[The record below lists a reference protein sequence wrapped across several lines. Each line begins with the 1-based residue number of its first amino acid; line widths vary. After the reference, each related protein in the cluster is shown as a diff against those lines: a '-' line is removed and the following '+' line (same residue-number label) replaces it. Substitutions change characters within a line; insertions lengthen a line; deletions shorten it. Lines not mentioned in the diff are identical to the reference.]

1 MPPWHADRRSAQGV
15 RSTTEGEKGR
25 SARAELAPDRAIQ
38 VFPCHGVSS
47 ANVAFQFYSIDFY
60 VTHRFFV
67 TFFTEES
74 NVPPVPPSSH
84 PPRPPVSPRTIK
96 KAKGDFCMLN
106 IAIDGPVGAG
116 KSTIADEV
124 AARLHILHLDTGAMY
139 RAVGLAVMDAGLDI
153 QDEAGVTALCAAGR
167 AHVDVRYQDGAQRT
181 LVNGQDVTGRIRTQQ
196 AGTAASAVSRYAAV
210 RQMLVR
216 RQQEIAAAQPMLL
229 DGRDI
234 CTVVLPN
241 APVKIY
247 LTASAEARA
256 QRRLRQLQEKGESP
270 NFEDILREVN
280 ARDHQDMT
288 RAVDPLRQAPDAQV
302 VDSTNMNF
310 EQTVQAILDIV
321 EAAHAE

>member
-1 MPPWHADRRSAQGV
+1 
-15 RSTTEGEKGR
+15 
-25 SARAELAPDRAIQ
+25 
-38 VFPCHGVSS
+38 
-47 ANVAFQFYSIDFY
+47 
-60 VTHRFFV
+60 
-67 TFFTEES
+67 
-74 NVPPVPPSSH
+74 
-84 PPRPPVSPRTIK
+84 
-96 KAKGDFCMLN
+96 MLN

-256 QRRLRQLQEKGESP
+256 QRRLRQLQEKGEAP

-302 VDSTNMNF
+302 VDSTHMNF

>member
-1 MPPWHADRRSAQGV
+1 
-15 RSTTEGEKGR
+15 
-25 SARAELAPDRAIQ
+25 
-38 VFPCHGVSS
+38 
-47 ANVAFQFYSIDFY
+47 
-60 VTHRFFV
+60 
-67 TFFTEES
+67 
-74 NVPPVPPSSH
+74 
-84 PPRPPVSPRTIK
+84 
-96 KAKGDFCMLN
+96 MLN

-153 QDEAGVTALCAAGR
+153 KDEAGVTALCAAGR
-167 AHVDVRYQDGAQRT
+167 AHVDVRYQDGAQHT
-181 LVNGQDVTGRIRTQQ
+181 LVNGQDVTSRIRTQQ

-247 LTASAEARA
+247 LTASAEERAR
-256 QRRLRQLQEKGESP
+256 RRYLQNLEKGDNTP
-270 NFEDILREVN
+270 YEDVLAALN
-280 ARDHQDMT
+280 ARDAQDMG
-288 RAVDPLRQAPDAQV
+288 RSVSPLRQA
-302 VDSTNMNF
+302 
-310 EQTVQAILDIV
+310 
-321 EAAHAE
+321 